1 MRRIIL
7 VLVILLFAVS
17 ATFLVSGIFQKI
29 QKQNRITEKI
39 SRLPSFSFVTL
50 NDNLFNSSDIKGGPV
65 LLVRFHPEC
74 EHCQYEISELLKSD
88 IPASGTSIILVSGA
102 DPDAIKEFLNRFNY
116 SDYPSVIALADT
128 SYSFGDIFGSE
139 IVPSNYIYDKEL
151 ELVKVL
157 FGEVKTET
165 ILKYLREIE

>member
-1 MRRIIL
+1 MRKIIL

-17 ATFLVSGIFQKI
+17 AIFLVSGIIKKI
-29 QKQNRITEKI
+29 QKQNRITENI
-39 SRLPSFSFVTL
+39 SLLPSFSFVTL
-50 NDNLFNSSDIKGGPV
+50 TDQTFNSSEIKEGPV
-65 LLVRFHPEC
+65 LLIRFHPDC
-74 EHCQYEISELLKSD
+74 EHCQFEISELLKSD

-102 DPDAIKEFLNRFNY
+102 DPESIKQFLNPFNY

-139 IVPSNYIYDKEL
+139 IIPSNYIYNKEL

-157 FGEVKTET
+157 HGEVKTET